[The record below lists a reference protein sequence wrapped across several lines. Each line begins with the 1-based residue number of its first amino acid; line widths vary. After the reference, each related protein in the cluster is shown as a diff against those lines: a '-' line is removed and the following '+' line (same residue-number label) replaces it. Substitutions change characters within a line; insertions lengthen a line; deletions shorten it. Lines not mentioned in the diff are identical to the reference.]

1 MAWKLETSIF
11 APRRREADCRGFWH
25 SNKFMK
31 RLLSGDWTRL
41 SALPRFENLMKRF
54 GGAAAERALLGGLE
68 KMYRKLLSAFDYYCI
83 VTELD
88 PMDMAMGSWLEFCTD
103 LNLRGEAPGQVS
115 DQTLQGI
122 FVQVNV
128 EVGQARELAQAND
141 NNSLM
146 RLAARRSNCAAAFHG
161 APSDGVDG
169 LRSRTV

>member
-1 MAWKLETSIF
+1 
-11 APRRREADCRGFWH
+11 
-25 SNKFMK
+25 
-31 RLLSGDWTRL
+31 
-41 SALPRFENLMKRF
+41 
-54 GGAAAERALLGGLE
+54 
-68 KMYRKLLSAFDYYCI
+68 MYRKLLSAFDYYCI